1 MPWIK
6 SHSELLAHPKTKRA
20 ARSLGVSIIAMV
32 GHLHALWWW
41 AMEYAPDGLI
51 SAYDPEDIA
60 DAVMWDGNPED
71 FLNALLEC
79 GARCCPG
86 FLERNE
92 NGDIVIHDWEEHCGK
107 DYEKRQ
113 KDAEKMKRYRERR
126 KNHGNDDIAVT
137 GALPLRN
144 GNVMGREGE
153 GDRERERDTTPPIS
167 PPRGDEAV
175 GEASP
180 EPPEDGAVKVS
191 EVVELW
197 NTELCPLGFP
207 KVSRVTPERRKHFKA
222 RLRDG
227 VERRELAWWRDRIAA
242 IAGSEFMRKSA
253 AEKAQWLDFDW
264 LLNETNLVKVAEGK
278 YGRVLNL
285 PRGQPTGQAG
295 QSMDEYMREL
305 QKDPFWGGSGGAE
318 T

>member
-1 MPWIK
+1 M
-6 SHSELLAHPKTKRA
+6 
-20 ARSLGVSIIAMV
+20 
-32 GHLHALWWW
+32 
-41 AMEYAPDGLI
+41 
-51 SAYDPEDIA
+51 
-60 DAVMWDGNPED
+60 
-71 FLNALLEC
+71 
-79 GARCCPG
+79 
-86 FLERNE
+86 
-92 NGDIVIHDWEEHCGK
+92 
-107 DYEKRQ
+107 
-113 KDAEKMKRYRERR
+113 
-126 KNHGNDDIAVT
+126 
-137 GALPLRN
+137 
-144 GNVMGREGE
+144 
-153 GDRERERDTTPPIS
+153 
-167 PPRGDEAV
+167 
-175 GEASP
+175 
-180 EPPEDGAVKVS
+180 
-191 EVVELW
+191 ELW

-285 PRGQPTGQAG
+285 PRGQPTGQVG

-305 QKDPFWGGSGGAE
+305 QKDSFWGGSGGAE